1 MEPLLDRAPYGHA
14 VWPGRPLPFAPLAT
28 LTEAEGLTAAFV
40 EALSAEGIICK
51 VIAGHHHDHIFVHG
65 ARREDPVAGLRRLLN
80 A

>member
-1 MEPLLDRAPYGHA
+1 
-14 VWPGRPLPFAPLAT
+14 
-28 LTEAEGLTAAFV
+28 LTEAEGLTAEIV